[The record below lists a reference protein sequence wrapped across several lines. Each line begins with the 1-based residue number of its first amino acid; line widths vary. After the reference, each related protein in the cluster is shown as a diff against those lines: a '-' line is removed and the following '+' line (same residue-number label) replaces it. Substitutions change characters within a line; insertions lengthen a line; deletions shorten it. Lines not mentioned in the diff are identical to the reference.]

1 MDTTFYHVSERTIER
16 IAEVAA
22 SKVPGCRAIDAK
34 LAGLAGRSFPRID
47 ARLDQHSGTATIDAE
62 IASTYP
68 APIAAITDAVRATI
82 IAHVRELAGVEV
94 ARVHVGVANVESL
107 GPGTRVTWD
116 EVARHDA
123 HAVPEPIEVR
133 PTKVVHPVT
142 QTMEELTHINV
153 HSLVSDMRAVV
164 VPAPPEIVHPE
175 QPQPV
180 DVESIDTP
188 AAVEPVSPHV
198 PAPRP
203 LMPVHTYPTEARVP
217 FPPAPVQPWTPSI
230 SPTEAWSPR
239 ATPPVPWTPKVT
251 PQTVRHPQVSALA
264 PLQPVRVNGPVRPEP
279 VSLPRRQPLREVT
292 VNRPPARPVEILS
305 EWKPRRVA
313 APQPDPVIV
322 PTAPAPKPL
331 KQITIIPVVKYYD
344 RTR

>member
-22 SKVPGCRAIDAK
+22 STVPGCRAIDAK

-94 ARVHVGVANVESL
+94 ARVNVGVANVESL

-116 EVARHDA
+116 EVAHHDA
-123 HAVPEPIEVR
+123 HAVPEPIEIR

-142 QTMEELTHINV
+142 QTMEELTHIDV
-153 HSLVSDMRAVV
+153 HSLVDDMRAVV

-175 QPQPV
+175 QPEPAK
-180 DVESIDTP
+180 VESIETP
-188 AAVEPVSPHV
+188 PAVEPVSPHV

-203 LMPVHTYPTEARVP
+203 LAPVQTYPTEARVP
-217 FPPAPVQPWTPSI
+217 FPPAPVQPWAPS
-230 SPTEAWSPR
+230 
-239 ATPPVPWTPKVT
+239 VT
-251 PQTVRHPQVSALA
+251 PTAAWAPRIAPQPVRMPRVNPPA
-264 PLQPVRVNGPVRPEP
+264 PLQPVHVAGPVRVEP
-279 VSLPRRQPLREVT
+279 VSLPRRRPLTEVR
-292 VNRPPARPVEILS
+292 VSRPPATPVEILS
-305 EWKPRRVA
+305 EWKPKHVA
-313 APQPDPVIV
+313 PPQPEPVFV
-322 PTAPAPKPL
+322 PHAPAPKPL
-331 KQITIIPVVKYYD
+331 KQITIRPVVKYYD